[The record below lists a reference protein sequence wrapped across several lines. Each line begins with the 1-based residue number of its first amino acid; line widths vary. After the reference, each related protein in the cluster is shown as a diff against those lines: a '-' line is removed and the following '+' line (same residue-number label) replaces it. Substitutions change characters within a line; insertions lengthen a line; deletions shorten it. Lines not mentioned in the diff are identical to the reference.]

1 MSNKFS
7 RTEVL
12 IGTAAMKKLAGSS
25 VCVFGAGGV
34 GSYAIEAIARA
45 GVGRITVADFAAVD
59 ETNIN
64 RQLIALES
72 TVGIPKAEVVAD
84 RCKDINP
91 DIKITI
97 YEKFVNAD
105 NIPEIIPQDTD
116 YIIDAI
122 DSVGSKLD
130 LIEYADKNNT
140 PIISCMGT
148 GNKLHPENLKISDIF
163 KTSMDPLARVI
174 RSELRKKGIK
184 KLKVV
189 WSDEAPAITG
199 DDLPENKDGKK
210 VPASISYVPSSA
222 GLLMASAVI
231 NELIGL

>member
-1 MSNKFS
+1 M
-7 RTEVL
+7 
-12 IGTAAMKKLAGSS
+12 AMKKLAESS

-45 GVGRITVADFAAVD
+45 GVGRITVADFAAID

-64 RQLIALES
+64 RQLIALYS
-72 TVGIPKAEVVAD
+72 TVGTSKAEVAAD
-84 RCKDINP
+84 RCRDINP

-105 NIPEIIPQDTD
+105 NITKIIPQDTD

-130 LIEYADKNNT
+130 LIEYADKNNI

-148 GNKLHPENLKISDIF
+148 GNKLHPENLQISDIF
-163 KTSMDPLARVI
+163 KTSVDPLARVI
-174 RSELRKKGIK
+174 RSELRKRGIK

-189 WSDEAPAITG
+189 WSDEIPAITG
-199 DDLPENKDGKK
+199 DELPENKEGKK